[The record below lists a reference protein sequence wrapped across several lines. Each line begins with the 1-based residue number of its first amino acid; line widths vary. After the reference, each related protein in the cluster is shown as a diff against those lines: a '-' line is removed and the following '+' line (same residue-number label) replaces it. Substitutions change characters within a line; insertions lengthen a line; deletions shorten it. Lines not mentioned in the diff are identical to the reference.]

1 MSIGCF
7 MAFNIIGSSVD
18 ENGILIEPFAL
29 LPIGY
34 ALLFVSVIA
43 GVVVGVKG
51 LLGRSV
57 R

>member
-1 MSIGCF
+1 

-43 GVVVGVKG
+43 GVVIGVKG